1 MDNKEEN
8 KNPNTGEEQN
18 PEQTD
23 QTNQDPLA
31 TPFSG
36 GDERS
41 RRDTS

>member
-23 QTNQDPLA
+23 QVNKDPLSS
-31 TPFSG
+31 PFSG
-36 GDERS
+36 GEERYRS
-41 RRDTS
+41 RG